1 MAIGFFSLIEGKN
14 LAQRNPE
21 TLFLTHESIKNYE
34 SFKSSV
40 PEKSHLVL
48 KQSIDDFKKKDNLGK
63 TAEDRFFFELDHLM
77 KSCPDECELITSR
90 VQNESQLK
98 ASPSDFLHLK
108 GDHFLA
114 AVIIAD
120 KEELLK
126 NLLDLA
132 FKNSYFNDSKLSHWA
147 GISYT
152 NYLLDFYSKSIQE
165 TLFPLM
171 FVLGFFITFYFVKGF
186 LESLILYLPCLF
198 MAGLSLLTL
207 KWLYGEM
214 NMVTS
219 IIPLINFTITLSL
232 SFHVFFSMKEY
243 QSLSKLIKQKW
254 KPIFLMMFT
263 TYIGFVS
270 LITAEIKVISQFGL
284 VASSL
289 VLLATTLTYLWYW
302 SFESIIIKS
311 KNQGRVFHFQTLF
324 KKSLTLPLIIFLIMT
339 SIISVIVLPKQLAL
353 VTDATEYFP
362 KDSKFKSDILDVND
376 TVVGMPLTEILISL
390 PRELDYELI
399 KKLELMENQIIEVN
413 KSKSIHLLSNIQMIK
428 NANSKYS
435 NQESLPSNAPA
446 FFALRSKL
454 PFSLQESYPVE
465 KDYRLTLLGN
475 PKNVDQYKEDLKK
488 TESILNF
495 HNLKYQVSGLNHI
508 LMLSQES
515 MIDILYKSFFSGF
528 LVVFLSTVFYLKNGK
543 LLIAFLIV
551 SLVPIFSAFLFMY
564 LMNYSLNI
572 ATVMTFS
579 IALGLVGDSAFHII
593 HAKLNPFKSFHDYSL
608 AVLTPVLI
616 SGLLLFICFAS
627 FMLNSFIPIKQF
639 GGILSFIILTG
650 MLLDLY
656 VLPSLIYRSTH
667 HEDAYNDH
675 SLSKFNGNDCT

>member
-1 MAIGFFSLIEGKN
+1 
-14 LAQRNPE
+14 
-21 TLFLTHESIKNYE
+21 LTHESIKSYE
-34 SFKSSV
+34 SFKSTV

-48 KQSIDDFKKKDNLGK
+48 KQIVGNLKKRDASGK
-63 TAEDRFFFELDHLM
+63 TAEERFYFEIDNLM
-77 KSCPDECELITSR
+77 KVCPDECELITSR
-90 VQNESQLK
+90 VIKEGEFK

-120 KEELLK
+120 NENLLK
-126 NLLDLA
+126 NVLSNALKSA
-132 FKNSYFNDSKLSHWA
+132 YFNDSKVSHWA
-147 GISYT
+147 GIPYT

-171 FVLGFFITFYFVKGF
+171 FVLGFLITFYFVKGF
-186 LESLILYLPCLF
+186 IESLILYLPCLF
-198 MAGLSLLTL
+198 MAGLSLMTL
-207 KWLYGEM
+207 KLLYGEM

-232 SFHVFFSMKEY
+232 SFHTFFSMKEY
-243 QSLSKLIKQKW
+243 QSLSILIKQKW

-263 TYIGFVS
+263 TYVGFVS
-270 LITAEIKVISQFGL
+270 LITAEIKVIQQFGL

-289 VLLATTLTYLWYW
+289 VILATILTYFWYW
-302 SFESIIIKS
+302 SFESIVIKS
-311 KNQGRVFHFQTLF
+311 KNQGRVFHFKSLF
-324 KKSLTLPLIIFLIMT
+324 KKSLSLPIIFLL
-339 SIISVIVLPKQLAL
+339 VIVSIVSVTVIPKHLSL

-376 TVVGMPLTEILISL
+376 TVVGMPLTEILVSL
-390 PRELDYELI
+390 PNDLDFDLI
-399 KKLELMENQIIEVN
+399 KKLEKVENQIIEIN
-413 KSKSIHLLSNIQMIK
+413 RPKSIHLLSNIQMIK
-428 NANSKYS
+428 NANFKYS
-435 NQESLPSNAPA
+435 NQETIPNNAPA
-446 FFALRSKL
+446 FFTLRSKL
-454 PFSLQESYPVE
+454 PPSLQESYPVD
-465 KDYRLTLLGN
+465 KNYRLTLLGN
-475 PKNVDQYKEDLKK
+475 PNNVEQYKENLRK
-488 TESILNF
+488 TEAILMS
-495 HNLKYQVSGLNHI
+495 HHLKFTVSGLNHI

-528 LVVFLSTVFYLKNGK
+528 IVVFLSTIFYLRNGK
-543 LLIAFLIV
+543 LLIAFLVV
-551 SLVPIFSAFLFMY
+551 SLIPIFSAFLFMY

-656 VLPSLIYRSTH
+656 VLPSLIYRSSK
-667 HEDAYNDH
+667 HEEAYNNH
-675 SLSKFNGNDCT
+675 SLSKFN